1 MSDGGGDNWQEEEEG
16 QEFRSVVKFRP
27 PPFDGDLTDDNEEER
42 GVRKVIA
49 KDGDEG
55 EERFSEE
62 EEEEGPDDN
71 NDDDEHDEQNAEG
84 TCTPSPLLS
93 TGA

>member
-1 MSDGGGDNWQEEEEG
+1 MSDWGGGDNWQEEEEG

-62 EEEEGPDDN
+62 EEEGPDDN
-71 NDDDEHDEQNAEG
+71 NDDEHDEQNAEG